1 MMHPTQVMYEMSDG
15 LLSLRSLKEGVF
27 AIENPDLPVWR
38 GGSWS
43 KADVNGGGCVAQVR
57 CGCITIITVV
67 ESTSHIAKNRASSI
81 AVACLQRHPEFMEK
95 LRDPVRSL
103 SKNIVDDDSD
113 AEESDTEI
121 KDQDANIVA
130 EANGSSLVLSES

>member
-1 MMHPTQVMYEMSDG
+1 MYEMSDG

-43 KADVNGGGCVAQVR
+43 KADVNGSGCVAQVR
-57 CGCITIITVV
+57 CGSITIITVV

-103 SKNIVDDDSD
+103 SKNVVDAHSD
-113 AEESDTEI
+113 PEESE
-121 KDQDANIVA
+121 DADMVT
-130 EANGSSLVLSES
+130 EANGSSPVISES

>member
-1 MMHPTQVMYEMSDG
+1 
-15 LLSLRSLKEGVF
+15 
-27 AIENPDLPVWR
+27 
-38 GGSWS
+38 
-43 KADVNGGGCVAQVR
+43 
-57 CGCITIITVV
+57 
-67 ESTSHIAKNRASSI
+67 
-81 AVACLQRHPEFMEK
+81 MEK

-130 EANGSSLVLSES
+130 EANGSSLVLSESCFPDPPNISNILPYQLP